1 MKKVAIVFWSGT
13 GNTEAMAKL
22 VEKGVQS
29 AGGEAK
35 LYTAAEFTPAEAAGY
50 SAIAMGCPA
59 MGAEVLEETE
69 FQPMYDALRPALS
82 GNSLGLFGS
91 YGWGD
96 GQWMRDWAEDAEA
109 AGAAIVNEPV
119 IVCGLP
125 EGSDAEACEAL
136 GAALAG

>member
-1 MKKVAIVFWSGT
+1 MLTSIT
-13 GNTEAMAKL
+13 GIN
-22 VEKGVQS
+22 
-29 AGGEAK
+29 
-35 LYTAAEFTPAEAAGY
+35 
-50 SAIAMGCPA
+50 
-59 MGAEVLEETE
+59 
-69 FQPMYDALRPALS
+69 
-82 GNSLGLFGS
+82 
-91 YGWGD
+91 WGD